1 MSFNAKQIKKW
12 EKTME
17 KKFQVEQKNSEF
29 KIVKVDKNSLNKY
42 YILLQPTG
50 GHYKG
55 HIYIL
60 EMITKQGKDILYPH
74 TPPLIKF
81 LNKIWHPNISVNGAI
96 CLDIIKGGKAWSPA
110 NSIGAVVSS
119 ILLLMD
125 NPENSDAFNGQ
136 AATSYR
142 VCEKQ
147 YNNIPK
153 HILEDSIKRQEMYDL
168 CYKSYDEKTKNFAGK
183 NIEVYLTYFTLDDD
197 ESDKDIDK
205 LQNKLCLTNVFE
217 TKN

>member
-17 KKFQVEQKNSEF
+17 KKFQVEQKNSDF
-29 KIVKVDKNSLNKY
+29 KIVKVDINSLNKY
-42 YILLQPTG
+42 YILLQLTG

-55 HIYIL
+55 HTYIL
-60 EMITKQGKDILYPH
+60 EMITRQDKNILYPH

-81 LNKIWHPNISVNGAI
+81 LNKIWHPNVYGNGDI
-96 CLDIIKGGKAWSPA
+96 CLDILKGGKAWSPA
-110 NSIGAVVSS
+110 NSIGAVVSNI
-119 ILLLMD
+119 ILLLD
-125 NPENSDAFNGQ
+125 NPENSDAANGQ
-136 AATSYR
+136 AATTYR

-147 YNNIPK
+147 YDNIPK

-183 NIEVYLTYFTLDDD
+183 NIENYLTYFTVNDG
-197 ESDKDIDK
+197 SSKDI
-205 LQNKLCLTNVFE
+205 
-217 TKN
+217 